1 MPFRKNTT
9 YSKHSTHASRS
20 AHARGERLFRNY
32 DTTAIQPKQSKA
44 PVVVTAVVLIILVVV
59 LAVFAF
65 SGLRSAVLGEV
76 DVIDSS
82 QTATVVVPEGA
93 GAQAIGKLL
102 VEAHVVKSAGA
113 FADVVRSMNAAS
125 SLKPG
130 TYVIAG
136 QTPISDIV
144 AQLQRGPVVGKVLV
158 REGVTLSQIAD
169 AVQESSKGS
178 ISAKD
183 FLAAAGNIP
192 RIASKFP
199 LINDM
204 KVQSLEGLLFP
215 KTYPVTSD
223 TTAEQLVDSMVK
235 QFVDEFTTLNI
246 TLPRQRGLSA
256 YDVVKLASII
266 EKESDEKHRPTV
278 ASVFYNRL
286 AKHMKLQSDATVAYV
301 VGHNPTP
308 QDVKTPNP
316 YNTYFIDGLTPTP
329 ICAPSLA
336 SLQAACEPE
345 ATPFLFFYFAKDAQ
359 GVMQYHFSETYEQHQ
374 KTYR

>member
-32 DTTAIQPKQSKA
+32 DTTAIQPKQSKV
-44 PVVVTAVVLIILVVV
+44 PVIVTSVVLIIIVIV
-59 LAVFAF
+59 LAVFCV
-65 SGLRSAVLGEV
+65 SGLRSVILGEV
-76 DVIDSS
+76 EVIDSS
-82 QTATVVVPEGA
+82 QTATVVVPDGA

-113 FADVVRSMNAAS
+113 FADAVRSMNAAS

-136 QTPISDIV
+136 QTPVNDIV

-169 AVQESSKGS
+169 AVQEASKGT

-183 FLAAAGNIP
+183 FLDAAGNIA
-192 RIASKFP
+192 RLSSKFP

-204 KVQSLEGLLFP
+204 KVQSIEGLLFP
-215 KTYPVTSD
+215 KTYPVTPD
-223 TTAEQLVDSMVK
+223 TTAEQLVDAMVK
-235 QFVDEFTTLNI
+235 QFVDEFSTLNL
-246 TLPRQRGLSA
+246 TVPRQRGLSA
-256 YDVVKLASII
+256 YDVVKIASII
-266 EKESDEKHRPTV
+266 EKESDEKYRSTV
-278 ASVFYNRL
+278 SSVFYNRL
-286 AKHMKLQSDATVAYV
+286 SKHMKLQSDATVAYV

-345 ATPFLFFYFAKDAQ
+345 ETPFLFFYFAKDAQ